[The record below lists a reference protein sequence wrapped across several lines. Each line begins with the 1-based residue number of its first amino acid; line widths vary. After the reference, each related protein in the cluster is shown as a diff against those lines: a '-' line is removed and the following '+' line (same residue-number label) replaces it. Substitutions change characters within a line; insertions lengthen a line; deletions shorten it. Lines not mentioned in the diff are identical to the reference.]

1 MLNELRDLARSLDK
15 DKIEQTSIQ
24 KYFKACPSITKK
36 DGNTRKSMTFQ
47 LSINENGDLTDIQE
61 VPIAQVT
68 TLRKWERSNGESF
81 PAFNIPSLF
90 KPTGEETA
98 SLIKELKKE
107 IKDGGEII
115 SSDIDKILASCINAW
130 TAIKKKKSES
140 DRVGNCLDRV
150 VNVEVEPQLGNVPDE
165 YCSIKELCIRV
176 KKMTAPLLHDQLKNI
191 LSSKLLDTP
200 DSRFVDILFGTA
212 KSQIVLELSDW
223 AQKNYKYQASHR
235 EVQKWMNLRFLE
247 NEEKELKDEPEGID
261 AFGER
266 SAGEDQ
272 KFPEI
277 RLKNALGKVIMRAMN
292 RESPCQTRYGMIDA
306 ASFPAGNKV
315 RKEMKKALEWLS
327 DPVRQGKTWCDISN
341 NIVDL
346 SKKQNRNRRIVL
358 FSYPTEMPELA
369 PELAGLFGGTDNNA
383 TDYEGIRF
391 SAIAERVTST
401 LQGIAKGRPDV
412 EVRIFVLAKMDK
424 ARTKVLVSKG
434 YTAEH
439 TVRSAEQWQ
448 SGCRN
453 ITNIKIR
460 QFENSTSVW
469 KECLIPFPAEVVWC
483 LNTAWRRQGTYA
495 ERVHGFSIGDALCLL
510 LDEGEEVKRLSTRAI
525 DTLTR
530 NCSQLILA
538 IGKEAAEERVFK
550 IPKKYAKYAKQS
562 LLLPSILG
570 LLLYKN
576 GIEKGGFMNS
586 PAYLV
591 GRFLSLADDLH
602 LKYCQHVRKGSIPPQ
617 LVGNALMPTALE
629 MPEKALSMLSQR
641 ILPYQAWAK
650 TLSGDEKDVGL
661 VKYFLKQIGEVSN
674 QLREEGLAP
683 TCSDTDKAQMLLG
696 YLARS
701 ENN

>member
-36 DGNTRKSMTFQ
+36 DGKTRRSMTFQ

-90 KPTGEETA
+90 KPTGEETT
-98 SLIKELKKE
+98 SMIKELKKE
-107 IKDGGEII
+107 IKDGEGII

-140 DRVGNCLDRV
+140 GRVGNCLDRV

-165 YCSIKELCIRV
+165 YYSIKELCIRV

-191 LSSKLLDTP
+191 LLSKLLETP

-212 KSQIVLELSDW
+212 KFQIVLELSDW

-277 RLKNALGKVIMRAMN
+277 RLRNVLGKVIMRAMN

-327 DPVRQGKTWCDISN
+327 DPGRQGKTWGDISN

-383 TDYEGIRF
+383 TDYEGVRF
-391 SAIAERVTST
+391 SAIAERVTTT

-412 EVRIFVLAKMDK
+412 EVRIFVMAKMDK
-424 ARTKVLVSKG
+424 ARTKVLVSKR
-434 YTAEH
+434 YTANH
-439 TVRSAEQWQ
+439 TINSAEQWQ
-448 SGCRN
+448 VGCRN
-453 ITNIKIR
+453 IPNINIR
-460 QFENSTSVW
+460 QFEDKTPVW
-469 KECLIPFPAEVVWC
+469 KECLVPFPAEVVWC
-483 LNTAWRRQGTYA
+483 LNTAWIRQGTYA
-495 ERVHGFSIGDALCLL
+495 ERVHGFSINDALNLL
-510 LDEGEEVKRLSTRAI
+510 LDEGSEMQRLSLRAI
-525 DTLTR
+525 DAVVR
-530 NCSQLILA
+530 NCTPLLLA
-538 IGKEAAEERVFK
+538 IGQENTCFLVFK
-550 IPKKYAKYAKQS
+550 MNNKYEKQA

-576 GIEKGGFMNS
+576 GIKKGGFMTS
-586 PAYLV
+586 SAYLV
-591 GRFLSLADDLH
+591 GRLLSLVDDLH
-602 LKYCQHVRKGSIPPQ
+602 LKYCQYVRKGSIPPQ
-617 LVGNALMPTALE
+617 LVGNALMSTALE
-629 MPEKALSMLSQR
+629 TPEKALSMLSQR
-641 ILPYQAWAK
+641 IPPYQAWAK

-674 QLREEGLAP
+674 QLNEAGLSP
-683 TCSDTDKAQMLLG
+683 SCTDTDKAQMLLG
-696 YLARS
+696 YLART

>member
-24 KYFKACPSITKK
+24 KYFRACPSITKK
-36 DGNTRKSMTFQ
+36 DGKTRKSMTFQ

-61 VPIAQVT
+61 VPISQVT

-90 KPTGEETA
+90 KPTEEETT

-107 IKDGGEII
+107 IKDGEEVI

-150 VNVEVEPQLGNVPDE
+150 VSVEVEPQLGNVPDE
-165 YCSIKELCIRV
+165 YYSIKELCIRV

-191 LSSKLLDTP
+191 LLSKLLDTP

-223 AQKNYKYQASHR
+223 AQKDYKYQASHR

-261 AFGER
+261 AFGES
-266 SAGEDQ
+266 SAGENQ

-369 PELAGLFGGTDNNA
+369 PELAGLFGGADNNA
-383 TDYEGIRF
+383 TDYEGVRF

-439 TVRSAEQWQ
+439 AVRSAEQWQ
-448 SGCRN
+448 AGCRN
-453 ITNIKIR
+453 IPNINIR
-460 QFENSTSVW
+460 QFEDKMPVW
-469 KECLIPFPAEVVWC
+469 KECLVPFPAEVVWC

-495 ERVHGFSIGDALCLL
+495 ERVHGLSINDALSLL
-510 LDEGEEVKRLSTRAI
+510 LDEGNEAIRLSQRAI
-525 DTLTR
+525 DAIVR
-530 NCSQLILA
+530 NCVSLILA
-538 IGKEAAEERVFK
+538 MGQANASGRVFK
-550 IPKKYAKYAKQS
+550 INKKYEKQA

-576 GIEKGGFMNS
+576 GIEKGGFMNAS
-586 PAYLV
+586 AYLV
-591 GRFLSLADDLH
+591 GRFLCLADDLH

-629 MPEKALSMLSQR
+629 TPEKALSMLSQR

-650 TLSGDEKDVGL
+650 TLSDSEQDVGL

-674 QLREEGLAP
+674 KLKEAGLSP